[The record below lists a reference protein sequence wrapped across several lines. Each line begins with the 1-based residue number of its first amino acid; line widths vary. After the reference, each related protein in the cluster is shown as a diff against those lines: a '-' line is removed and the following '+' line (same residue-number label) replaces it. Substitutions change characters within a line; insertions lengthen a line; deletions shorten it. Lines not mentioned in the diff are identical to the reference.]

1 MFGTF
6 EIYFIQYFNMKF
18 DQNESK
24 TVKRVRMF
32 LMYWSNHYDQCI
44 LTTTNMENAS
54 FEKDKYSIIIGT
66 RAGGY
71 QIS

>member
-6 EIYFIQYFNMKF
+6 EIYFIQYFNMKC

-32 LMYWSNHYDQCI
+32 LMY
-44 LTTTNMENAS
+44 
-54 FEKDKYSIIIGT
+54 
-66 RAGGY
+66 
-71 QIS
+71 